1 MAVSSWGVNSPVA
14 VKLWSRKLSQEALK
28 QTWMYRFIGNDDN
41 ALIQLLDD
49 TQKGPGDR
57 ITVPLRMQLTALGV
71 QGDSTLE
78 GNEEALQVYTDNLFI
93 NQLRNAVRSGGK
105 MSEQR
110 VPFSVREQAQIGLS
124 DWYAGV
130 FDLGFFNQLAGAT
143 TQPDGVTLTDTR
155 QSANNTPTAPS
166 TNNVYYA
173 NGVANDTQVMSATA
187 SNVMKLT
194 FIDFALQKAK
204 LNSPCIR
211 PIKMMGEDY
220 YVLFLHPYQITDL
233 RINTNAGQWFDIQ
246 KAAMTGGE
254 ITKNPIFTGAMGM
267 YNNVIIHE
275 STRVPQVN
283 TLAADTNWGVYRG
296 ILAGAQ
302 AAVLAFGQD
311 SAGNKVSWVE
321 ELFDYGNQLGV
332 AAGMIW
338 GGKKTVFNSQ
348 DFGVIVISTS
358 GAAGV

>member
-1 MAVSSWGVNSPVA
+1 M
-14 VKLWSRKLSQEALK
+14 
-28 QTWMYRFIGNDDN
+28 
-41 ALIQLLDD
+41 IQLLDD

-57 ITVPLRMQLTALGV
+57 ITVPLRMQLSALGV

-78 GNEEALQVYTDNLFI
+78 GNEEALQVYTDNLYI
-93 NQLRNAVRSGGK
+93 DQLRNAVRSGGK

-130 FDLGFFNQLAGAT
+130 FDLGFFNQLAGISTA
-143 TQPDGVTLTDTR
+143 DTR
-155 QSANNTPTAPS
+155 QACNNTAVAPS

-173 NGVANDTQVMSATA
+173 NGVANDTQVASATV
-187 SNVMKLT
+187 SNVMKLQ

-220 YVLFLHPYQITDL
+220 YVLFLHPYQVTDL
-233 RINTNAGQWFDIQ
+233 RINSGAGQWFDIQ

-254 ITKNPIFTGAMGM
+254 ITKNPIFTGALGM

-275 STRVPQVN
+275 STRVPASYN
-283 TLAADTNWGVYRG
+283 LPADTNWSTYRG
-296 ILAGAQ
+296 LLCGAQ
-302 AAVLAFGQD
+302 AGVLAFGQD

-338 GGKKTVFNSQ
+338 GGKKTIFNSQ
-348 DFGVIVISTS
+348 DFGVIVIATS

>member
-1 MAVSSWGVNSPVA
+1 MAVSEWGVNSPVA
-14 VKLWSRKLSQEALK
+14 VKLWSRKLFQEALK

-41 ALIQLLDD
+41 AMIQMLDD

-110 VPFSVREQAQIGLS
+110 VPFSVREQAQVGLS

-130 FDLGFFNQLAGAT
+130 FDLGFFNQLAGVAAA
-143 TQPDGVTLTDTR
+143 DTR
-155 QSANNTPTAPS
+155 QAANNTPTAPS
-166 TNNVYYA
+166 SNNVYYA
-173 NGVANDTQVMSATA
+173 NGNTTEAAVASATA
-187 SNVMKLT
+187 SNVMKIQ
-194 FIDFALQKAK
+194 FIDFALEKAK

-211 PIKMMGEDY
+211 PIRMNGEDY
-220 YVLFLHPYQITDL
+220 YVMFLHPYQVTAM
-233 RINTNAGQWFDIQ
+233 RVNANAGQWFDIQ

-254 ITKNPIFTGAMGM
+254 ITKNPIFTGALGM
-267 YNNVIIHE
+267 YNNVILHE
-275 STRVPQVN
+275 STRVPSVV
-283 TLAADTNWGVYRG
+283 AGSYRA
-296 ILAGAQ
+296 ILCGAQ

-348 DFGVIVISTS
+348 DFGVITVITS
-358 GAAGV
+358 GQAGTV

>member
-1 MAVSSWGVNSPVA
+1 MAVSEWGVNSPVA
-14 VKLWSRKLSQEALK
+14 VKLWSRKLFQEALK
-28 QTWMYRFIGNDDN
+28 QTWMYKFIGNDDN
-41 ALIQLLDD
+41 SMIQLLDD

-78 GNEEALQVYTDNLFI
+78 GNEEALQVYTDNLYI

-130 FDLGFFNQLAGAT
+130 FDLGFFNQLAGVASA
-143 TQPDGVTLTDTR
+143 DTR
-155 QSANNTPTAPS
+155 QAANNTPTAPS
-166 TNNVYYA
+166 SNNVYYA
-173 NGVANDTQVMSATA
+173 NGNADETAVASATA
-187 SNVMKLT
+187 SNVMKIQ
-194 FIDFALQKAK
+194 FIDFVLEKAK

-211 PIKMMGEDY
+211 PIRMNGEDY
-220 YVLFLHPYQITDL
+220 YVLFLHPYQVTAL
-233 RINTNAGQWFDIQ
+233 RTNANAGQWFDIQ
-246 KAAMTGGE
+246 KAALTGGE
-254 ITKNPIFTGAMGM
+254 ITKNPIFTGALGM

-275 STRVPQVN
+275 STRVPSVV
-283 TLAADTNWGVYRG
+283 AGSYRG
-296 ILAGAQ
+296 IFAGAQ
-302 AAVLAFGQD
+302 AGVLAFGQD

-348 DFGVIVISTS
+348 DFGVITLITS
-358 GAAGV
+358 GQAGTT

>member
-1 MAVSSWGVNSPVA
+1 MAVSEWGVNSPVA
-14 VKLWSRKLSQEALK
+14 VKLWSRKLFQEALK

-41 ALIQLLDD
+41 SMIQLLDD

-130 FDLGFFNQLAGAT
+130 FDLGFFNQLAGVA
-143 TQPDGVTLTDTR
+143 GADTR
-155 QSANNTPTAPS
+155 QAANNTPTAPS
-166 TNNVYYA
+166 SNNVYYA
-173 NGVANDTQVMSATA
+173 NGNADETAVASATA
-187 SNVMKLT
+187 SNVMKIQ
-194 FIDFALQKAK
+194 FIDFALEKAK

-211 PIKMMGEDY
+211 PIRMMGEDY
-220 YVLFLHPYQITDL
+220 YVMFLHPYQVTAM
-233 RINTNAGQWFDIQ
+233 RVNANAGQWFDIQ

-254 ITKNPIFTGAMGM
+254 ITKNPIFTGALGM
-267 YNNVIIHE
+267 YNNVILHE
-275 STRVPQVN
+275 STRVPSVI
-283 TLAADTNWGVYRG
+283 AGSYRA
-296 ILAGAQ
+296 ILCGAQ
-302 AAVLAFGQD
+302 AGVLAFGQD

-348 DFGVIVISTS
+348 DFGVITVITS
-358 GAAGV
+358 GQAGTT

>member
-1 MAVSSWGVNSPVA
+1 M
-14 VKLWSRKLSQEALK
+14 
-28 QTWMYRFIGNDDN
+28 
-41 ALIQLLDD
+41 IQLLDD

-130 FDLGFFNQLAGAT
+130 FDLGFFNQLAGV
-143 TQPDGVTLTDTR
+143 VTADTR
-155 QSANNTPTAPS
+155 QACNNTPTAPS

-173 NGVANDTQVMSATA
+173 NGVANDIEVASASA
-187 SNVMKLT
+187 SNVMKIQ

-211 PIKMMGEDY
+211 PIRMMGEDY
-220 YVLFLHPYQITDL
+220 YVMFLHPYQVTAM
-233 RINTNAGQWFDIQ
+233 RINANAGQWFDIQ

-254 ITKNPIFTGAMGM
+254 ITKNPIFTGALGM
-267 YNNVIIHE
+267 YNNVILHE
-275 STRVPQVN
+275 STRVPAVYN
-283 TLAADTNWGVYRG
+283 LPADPNWSTYRA
-296 ILAGAQ
+296 ILCGAQ
-302 AAVLAFGQD
+302 AATLAFGQD

-338 GGKKTVFNSQ
+338 GGKKMVFNNQ
-348 DFGVIVISTS
+348 DFGVIVVATS
-358 GAAGV
+358 GAAGTVT

>member
-1 MAVSSWGVNSPVA
+1 MAVSGWGVNSPVA
-14 VKLWSRKLSQEALK
+14 VKLWSRKLFQEALK
-28 QTWMYRFIGNDDN
+28 QTWIYRFIGNDDN
-41 ALIQLLDD
+41 SLVQLMDD

-57 ITVPLRMQLTALGV
+57 ITIPLRMQLTALGV

-78 GNEEALQVYTDNLFI
+78 GNEEALQIYTDNLFI
-93 NQLRNAVRSGGK
+93 NQLRNAVRSAGK

-130 FDLGFFNQLAGAT
+130 FDLGFFNQLAGVSTA
-143 TQPDGVTLTDTR
+143 DTR
-155 QSANNTPTAPS
+155 QACNNTPTAPS
-166 TNNVYYA
+166 SNNVYYA
-173 NGVANDTQVMSATA
+173 NNAASDIAVASATA
-187 SNVMKLT
+187 SNVMQLK

-233 RINTNAGQWFDIQ
+233 RINSGAGQWFDIQ

-275 STRVPQVN
+275 STRVPAVYN
-283 TLAADTNWGVYRG
+283 LPADTNWSTYRG

-332 AAGMIW
+332 SAGMIW

-348 DFGVIVISTS
+348 DFGVIVITTS

>member
-1 MAVSSWGVNSPVA
+1 MATSEWGVNSPVA
-14 VKLWSRKLSQEALK
+14 VKLWSRKLFQEALK
-28 QTWMYRFIGNDDN
+28 QTWMYRFIGSDDN
-41 ALIQLLDD
+41 SMIQLLDD

-78 GNEEALQVYTDNLFI
+78 GNEEALQVYTDNIFI

-130 FDLGFFNQLAGAT
+130 FDLGFFNQLAGVT
-143 TQPDGVTLTDTR
+143 TADTR
-155 QSANNTPTAPS
+155 QAANNTPTAPS

-173 NGVANDTQVMSATA
+173 NGCADETTVASATA
-187 SNVMKLT
+187 SNVMKIQ
-194 FIDFALQKAK
+194 FIDFALEKAK

-211 PIKMMGEDY
+211 PLRMMGEDY
-220 YVLFLHPYQITDL
+220 YVMFLHPYQVTAM
-233 RINTNAGQWFDIQ
+233 RTNSNAGQWFDIQ

-254 ITKNPIFTGAMGM
+254 ITKNPIFTGALGM
-267 YNNVIIHE
+267 YNNVVLHE
-275 STRVPQVN
+275 STRVPSVV
-283 TLAADTNWGVYRG
+283 AGSYRA
-296 ILAGAQ
+296 ILCGAQ
-302 AAVLAFGQD
+302 AGVLAFGQD

-332 AAGMIW
+332 SGGMIW

-348 DFGVIVISTS
+348 DFGVITVITS
-358 GAAGV
+358 GQAGTT

>member
-14 VKLWSRKLSQEALK
+14 VKLWSRKLFQEALK

-41 ALIQLLDD
+41 SMIQMLDD

-78 GNEEALQVYTDNLFI
+78 GNEEALQVYTDNLYI

-130 FDLGFFNQLAGAT
+130 FDLGFFNQLAGVSTA
-143 TQPDGVTLTDTR
+143 DTR
-155 QSANNTPTAPS
+155 QAANNTPTAPS
-166 TNNVYYA
+166 TNNIYYA
-173 NGVANDTQVMSATA
+173 NGTTTETQVVSATS
-187 SNVMKLT
+187 SNVMKIQ
-194 FIDFALQKAK
+194 FIDAALEIAK
-204 LNSPCIR
+204 TNSPCIR
-211 PIKMMGEDY
+211 PIRLMGEDY
-220 YVLFLHPYQITDL
+220 YVMFLHPYQVTAM
-233 RINTNAGQWFDIQ
+233 RTNTNTGQWLDIQ

-254 ITKNPIFTGAMGM
+254 ITKNPIFTGSLGM
-267 YNNVIIHE
+267 YNNVILHE
-275 STRVPQVN
+275 STRVPA
-283 TLAADTNWGVYRG
+283 TLQLGATNWWAYRA
-296 ILAGAQ
+296 ILCGAQ
-302 AAVLAFGQD
+302 AGVLGFGQD

-348 DFGVIVISTS
+348 DFGVVTVVTS
-358 GAAGV
+358 GAPYSTP